1 VNVRVLAVAQ
11 RELDDA
17 VVYYN
22 QQQPGLGN
30 AFLAETVAAIDRIRR
45 FPRGWHPLGPELRR
59 CLLRRFPY
67 GVIYR
72 VESERAR
79 RDAEFREAMIAEALN
94 ACLVG
99 DTRTSK
105 AMQRDLLK
113 RA

>member
-11 RELDDA
+11 RELNDA

-72 VESERAR
+72 VENEGVLIVALAHVHR
-79 RDAEFREAMIAEALN
+79 RPEYWR
-94 ACLVG
+94 
-99 DTRTSK
+99 TRI
-105 AMQRDLLK
+105 
-113 RA
+113 

>member
-72 VESERAR
+72 VENEGVLIVALAHVHR
-79 RDAEFREAMIAEALN
+79 RPEYWR
-94 ACLVG
+94 
-99 DTRTSK
+99 TRI
-105 AMQRDLLK
+105 
-113 RA
+113 

>member
-1 VNVRVLAVAQ
+1 MNVRVLAVAQ

-72 VESERAR
+72 VENEGVLIVALAHVHR
-79 RDAEFREAMIAEALN
+79 RPEYWR
-94 ACLVG
+94 
-99 DTRTSK
+99 TRI
-105 AMQRDLLK
+105 
-113 RA
+113 

>member
-1 VNVRVLAVAQ
+1 MNVRVLAVAQ

-59 CLLRRFPY
+59 CLLRRFAY

-72 VESERAR
+72 VENEGVLIVALAHVHR
-79 RDAEFREAMIAEALN
+79 RPEYWR
-94 ACLVG
+94 
-99 DTRTSK
+99 TRI
-105 AMQRDLLK
+105 
-113 RA
+113 